1 MDSTGDPVRV
11 LLVDD
16 DEDVA
21 ATAASFLELER
32 DHVEVVTAPD
42 ASEGLDVLAGQRIDC
57 VVSDYEMPGT
67 DGLDFLDRVREEYG
81 ELPFV
86 LFTGRGSE
94 ALASEAIAAG
104 VTDYVRKAAGTDQ
117 YALLANRIDRAVEAH
132 RSQSLLADRTR
143 RLETLISNLPG
154 IVYRCGNDPDWP
166 MEFVAGECERLT
178 GYSAAALEG
187 GDVSWGE
194 DVLHPDDRAAAWEA
208 VQDALDADEPFEV
221 TYRIHTCDG
230 ETRWMWER
238 GRALYTDGDLDALE
252 GFITDVTARR
262 EREHRIEGL
271 QRRTRELIDTTTRA
285 ETAQVAVDAAH
296 EVLGAELSG
305 CHLLSD
311 DGETL
316 EPVAVVDTVCET
328 LGGPPAYDRTD
339 EGPACE
345 LVWDAFERGESVV
358 VDDAREHGRLA
369 EVTPARSGVV
379 HPLAD
384 HGVFIVSATEP
395 GAFDDTD
402 IALVEIIAASLTAAL
417 DRVERELR
425 LRERE
430 DALETE
436 RDRLRALFEMVPDP
450 ITHVRFEDGEP
461 VLLDV
466 NAAFE
471 ETFGYETADA
481 VGESCNDLIV
491 PPARR
496 EAATRIDQQARD
508 GQTVT
513 QAVRRRTADGV
524 GDFLFRS
531 IPVGDPDD
539 TDEYYGIY
547 VDISEQKATE
557 RQLERQNER
566 LEEFAELLSHDLRN
580 PLNVAQ
586 GRVELLQDRYDSE
599 HLDAAMAAHERMT
612 ALIEDILYL
621 AREGGT
627 IGAVEPVDV
636 AETARGCWGNVETDD
651 ARLVVDTDRSVLA
664 DRGQFQR
671 LLENL
676 LGNAVEHGSTSPP
689 SQAPEDAVEH
699 SSTSPASQA
708 QQNAGSASASEP
720 SVADAPEDAVE
731 HGSMSPPSQAPED
744 ATGRDES
751 TLTVTVGHLEDG
763 FYVADDGTG
772 FDAEARGRLF
782 ETGYSTSPEGT
793 GFGLRIVE
801 RVADGHGWD
810 VTATDSDAG
819 GARFEV
825 TGVET
830 PSDAD

>member
-1 MDSTGDPVRV
+1 MDSTGSSVRV

-32 DHVEVVTAPD
+32 ENVEVVTAAD
-42 ASEGLDVLAGQRIDC
+42 AREGLDVLTRQRIDC
-57 VVSDYEMPGT
+57 VVSDYEMPGV
-67 DGLDFLDRVREEYG
+67 DGLSFLDRVRETHD

-86 LFTGRGSE
+86 LFTGKGSE
-94 ALASEAIAAG
+94 ELASEAIAAG
-104 VTDYVRKAAGTDQ
+104 VTDYVRKGAGTDQ

-154 IVYRCGNDPDWP
+154 IVYRCANDPAWP
-166 MEFVAGECERLT
+166 MEFVAGECEQLT
-178 GYSAAALEG
+178 GYTAAALER

-194 DVLHPDDRAAAWEA
+194 DVLHPDDRTAAWDA
-208 VQDALDADEPFEV
+208 VQDALEADEPFEV
-221 TYRIHTCDG
+221 TYRIVTADG

-262 EREHRIEGL
+262 ERERRIEGL
-271 QRRTRELIDTTTRA
+271 QRRTRQLIDTTTRA

-296 EVLGAELSG
+296 EVLDAELSG
-305 CHLLSD
+305 CHLLSE
-311 DGETL
+311 DGQRL
-316 EPVAVVDTVCET
+316 EPVAVVDTVCEK
-328 LGGPPAYDRTD
+328 LGEPPVYDRAD
-339 EGPACE
+339 EDPAVE
-345 LVWDAFERGESVV
+345 LVWDAFERGDPVV
-358 VDDAREHGRLA
+358 VDDARGHDGLA
-369 EVTPARSGVV
+369 DVTPTRSGVV

-402 IALVEIIAASLTAAL
+402 LALVEIIAASLTAAL

-430 DALETE
+430 AELETE

-450 ITHVRFEDGEP
+450 ITHVRFEDGKP

-466 NAAFE
+466 NPAFE
-471 ETFGYETADA
+471 GTFGYDAADV
-481 VGESCNDLIV
+481 VGQFSNELIV
-491 PPARR
+491 PPERR
-496 EAATRIDQQARD
+496 EEATRIDERAQT
-508 GQTVT
+508 GNTVT
-513 QAVRRRTADGV
+513 KEVRRRTADGV

-547 VDISEQKATE
+547 VDISEQKAAE
-557 RQLERQNER
+557 RRLERQNER
-566 LEEFAELLSHDLRN
+566 LAEFAEVLSHDLRN

-586 GRVELLQDRYDSE
+586 GRVELLQDRYDSR
-599 HLDAAMAAHERMT
+599 HLDAAMTAHERMA

-627 IGAVEPVDV
+627 VGDVEPVAL
-636 AETARGCWGNVETDD
+636 AETARGCWGNVATAD
-651 ARLVVDTDRSVLA
+651 ARLVVDTDYTVLA

-676 LGNAVEHGSTSPP
+676 LGNAVEHGSTSPR
-689 SQAPEDAVEH
+689 S
-699 SSTSPASQA
+699 SSTH
-708 QQNAGSASASEP
+708 
-720 SVADAPEDAVE
+720 EDAVE
-731 HGSMSPPSQAPED
+731 HGGP
-744 ATGRDES
+744 TV
-751 TLTVTVGHLEDG
+751 TVTVGRLDDGTG

-772 FDAEARGRLF
+772 FDVEARDRLF
-782 ETGYSTSPEGT
+782 EPGYSTSPEGT

-801 RVADGHGWD
+801 RIADGHGWD

-830 PSDAD
+830 PSDAE